1 MAEQGPDI
9 TGSSMAPLASLVPER
24 LQISTCF
31 CCNRT
36 TLDPIRVTTRMLH
49 YAFEEKPG
57 GQHVFM
63 SKSKLWCERVENV
76 LGLDTQVELTT
87 RSKYRWDFSYQVAD
101 LRKQFLSDSLESW
114 L

>member
-1 MAEQGPDI
+1 
-9 TGSSMAPLASLVPER
+9 
-24 LQISTCF
+24 
-31 CCNRT
+31 
-36 TLDPIRVTTRMLH
+36 MLH

-101 LRKQFLSDSLESW
+101 SAALCLPDNLSEP
-114 L
+114 